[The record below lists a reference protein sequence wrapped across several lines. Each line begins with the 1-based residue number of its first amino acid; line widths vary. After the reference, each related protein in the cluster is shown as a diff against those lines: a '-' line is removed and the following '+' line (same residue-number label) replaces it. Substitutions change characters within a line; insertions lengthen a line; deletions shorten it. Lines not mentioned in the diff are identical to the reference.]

1 MQKLFVTE
9 GIRITLS
16 TEIIFLKYKMPSIF
30 VLKGSERGLYMFVY
44 LGKDEINMK
53 SISAKI

>member
-1 MQKLFVTE
+1 MLW
-9 GIRITLS
+9 
-16 TEIIFLKYKMPSIF
+16 TEIIYFKYKMPSIF

-53 SISAKI
+53 SISAKIWDTLL